1 MNNNTWY
8 NLTLVRDGASSQKIY
23 QDGVQIGTGNLSNSF
38 QGGFS
43 MRIGQGSQGGYAATL
58 DGRIGSVL
66 MYNSALSP
74 SEVEHNFDAMK
85 GRFEQKPLI
94 LSGVSY
100 SLT

>member
-1 MNNNTWY
+1 
-8 NLTLVRDGASSQKIY
+8 
-23 QDGVQIGTGNLSNSF
+23 
-38 QGGFS
+38 
-43 MRIGQGSQGGYAATL
+43 MRIGGATNSSNYHAWL

-66 MYNSALSP
+66 MYNLALSA

-85 GRFEQKPLI
+85 GRFEQRPLI